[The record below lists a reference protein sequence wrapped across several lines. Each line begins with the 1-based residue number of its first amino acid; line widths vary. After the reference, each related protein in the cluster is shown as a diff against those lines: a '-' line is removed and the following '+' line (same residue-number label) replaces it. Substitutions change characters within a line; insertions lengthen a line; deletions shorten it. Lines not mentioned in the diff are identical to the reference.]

1 MVDHTSEALVAEIQE
16 AHDRLGLYHFSFA
29 RELGEIIDAAQEVYV
44 RDEMVKGLAA
54 VATPGWDYLVGF
66 NARAAAEEEAEAAEY
81 DFWFNRDDDFFDVDE
96 DY

>member
-1 MVDHTSEALVAEIQE
+1 MFDHTSEALVADIQE

-44 RDEMVKGLAA
+44 RDEIAKGLTD
-54 VATPGWDYLVGF
+54 VATPGWDYLVGVQR
-66 NARAAAEEEAEAAEY
+66 RAVAEEEAE
-81 DFWFNRDDDFFDVDE
+81 RDLDYWYSISADEDE